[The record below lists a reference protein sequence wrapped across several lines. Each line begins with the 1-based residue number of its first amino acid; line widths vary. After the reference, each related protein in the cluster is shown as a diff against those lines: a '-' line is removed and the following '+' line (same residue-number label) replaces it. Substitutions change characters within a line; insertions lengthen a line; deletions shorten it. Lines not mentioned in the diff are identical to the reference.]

1 MLKHLARRLLKDEV
15 KQLNDQNQKHQ
26 LQYETL
32 QKKHQL
38 LMSEMNTYKTHYDQY
53 RMVQATYIDKSE
65 VISDLN
71 QL

>member
-15 KQLNDQNQKHQ
+15 KQLNDQNQKHL

-32 QKKHQL
+32 QKTHQS
-38 LMSEMNTYKTHYDQY
+38 LMNEMSTYKTHYDQY

-65 VISDLN
+65 VIRDLN